1 VYWYCIVRLNHTTNG
16 YKSMLIRSWRKLSTM
31 YLVWLSLEKY
41 NRWIGWHYLLKA
53 YLFLWK
59 GGYCGNECMAI
70 DTISSGNSRTS
81 HSKSELCNWLA
92 PHHKKARPFQ
102 RGFICHITR
111 CDSNWLHKERRI
123 LWQLPY
129 VHCHNILLFIGTNK
143 PLTNNATLF
152 TCYTFQ
158 CLSNVSH
165 NLPVVYIDSTSV
177 VD

>member
-1 VYWYCIVRLNHTTNG
+1 MYWYCIVRLNHTTNG

-31 YLVWLSLEKY
+31 YLVWLSQ
-41 NRWIGWHYLLKA
+41 
-53 YLFLWK
+53 
-59 GGYCGNECMAI
+59 
-70 DTISSGNSRTS
+70 DTSNSCTS

-102 RGFICHITR
+102 RGFICYITR

-129 VHCHNILLFIGTNK
+129 IHCHNILLFIGTNK